1 MNGLDFSFFGG
12 GGGANREGQGDRE
25 LSFFWF
31 CSFFVVVVAYTPY
44 TVITGTLTRTPNCPP
59 LVDKPCFCELLNS
72 CTLRKA
78 VTSLESYNAA
88 SKLLGQM

>member
-1 MNGLDFSFFGG
+1 MLT
-12 GGGANREGQGDRE
+12 EGDRGTE
-25 LSFFWF
+25 SSVFFIVVVL
-31 CSFFVVVVAYTPY
+31 FFVVVVAYTPY
-44 TVITGTLTRTPNCPP
+44 TVITGTLTRTPNFPP

>member
-1 MNGLDFSFFGG
+1 MNGLDFPFFGRV
-12 GGGANREGQGDRE
+12 AVLTEGDRE
-25 LSFFWF
+25 LSCFYCC
-31 CSFFVVVVAYTPY
+31 CSFVVVAYTPY
-44 TVITGTLTRTPNCPP
+44 TVIAGTLTRTPNFPP

>member
-1 MNGLDFSFFGG
+1 MNGLDFPFFRRVGVLT
-12 GGGANREGQGDRE
+12 EGDMGDRE
-25 LSFFWF
+25 LSFFF
-31 CSFFVVVVAYTPY
+31 YCCSFVVVAYTPY
-44 TVITGTLTRTPNCPP
+44 TVITGTLTRTPNFPP

>member
-12 GGGANREGQGDRE
+12 GGGANREGQGDRAQ
-25 LSFFWF
+25 FFLVLF
-31 CSFFVVVVAYTPY
+31 FFVVVVAYTPY
-44 TVITGTLTRTPNCPP
+44 TVITGTLTRTPNLPP